1 MTFLSINDARF
12 MEMAYKKRRPCEYE
26 DIRGSKNV
34 FTVVYTPHF
43 LDRMDERSA
52 RGEKNILECID
63 FDDLFNKAENN
74 QCYALQVPGNM
85 FIYMRRAWHKKRKRW
100 EFELISLTPDNHLQT
115 RNRNFAKPFP
125 L

>member
-1 MTFLSINDARF
+1 MPHQ
-12 MEMAYKKRRPCEYE
+12 KRRPCEYMQ
-26 DIRGSKNV
+26 IRGSANI

-52 RGEKNILECID
+52 RGDKNLLENVELD
-63 FDDLFNKAENN
+63 VLFNKAKTR
-74 QCYALQVPGNM
+74 QCYALPVEGNM
-85 FIYMRRAWHKKRKRW
+85 YIYVRRAWHKKRKRW

>member
-1 MTFLSINDARF
+1 MSYN
-12 MEMAYKKRRPCEYE
+12 KRRPCEYK

-43 LDRMDERSA
+43 LDRMDERNA
-52 RGEKNILECID
+52 RGDKNILECID

-74 QCYALQVPGNM
+74 QCYALQVQGNM